1 MDIYDE
7 TNVLLL
13 EYIEKVIEFVKL
25 FHIVT
30 LLNQ

>member
-13 EYIEKVIEFVKL
+13 EYIEKIIEFVKL
-25 FHIVT
+25 FDIVT
-30 LLNQ
+30 L